1 MRPTEKRLATLL
13 GQKGYK
19 LTSQRRAVL
28 GAIASSHEHLTP
40 AAVHER
46 VQQENPKTGL
56 VTVYRTLDLLSKLG
70 LICQVHR
77 EGKSQ
82 SYTLAPTEHHHH
94 MICSECGIVADF
106 TDCDLSDL
114 EERLSQETGFEIEG
128 HMLEFSGRCSNCRSQ
143 VLSVTE

>member
-28 GAIASSHEHLTP
+28 SAIASSHEHLTP
-40 AAVHER
+40 ADVYKR
-46 VQQENPKTGL
+46 VQQENPEIGL
-56 VTVYRTLDLLSKLG
+56 VTVYRTLDLLSELG

-82 SYTLAPTEHHHH
+82 SYTLAPTGHHHH
-94 MICSECGIVADF
+94 MICSGCGTVADF
-106 TDCDLSDL
+106 TDCDLSEL
-114 EERLSQETGFEIEG
+114 QARLSRETGFEIEG
-128 HMLEFSGRCSNCRSQ
+128 HLLEFSGRCKDCR
-143 VLSVTE
+143 E